1 MAVQQGKGQI
11 YGLAGGTIAFTAP
24 SGSAISGY
32 ITPDLQTLRVTHGG
46 IKVDEIKG
54 QDGEYNAFIVSG
66 EKFECEFTYIP
77 QGTTVA
83 NAKLSA
89 QLPPIGSSGVLS
101 GLPVIIMG
109 SVADVFNTGVWY
121 YQGGGSTSAPNDTNW
136 TGTFT
141 LVRYPGITTT
151 TALS

>member
-11 YGLAGGTIAFTAP
+11 FGLAGGTIVFTNPA
-24 SGSAISGY
+24 GAAITGY
-32 ITPDLQTLRVTHGG
+32 ITPDLQTLRVAHGS
-46 IKVDEIKG
+46 KVDEIKG

-66 EKFECEFTYIP
+66 ERFECEFTYIP
-77 QGTTVA
+77 QGSTVA

-89 QLPPIGSSGVLS
+89 QLPPIGSSGVIS

-109 SVADVFNTGVWY
+109 SIADVFNTGVWY
-121 YQGGGSTSAPNDTNW
+121 YQGGGSTNQQNDQHW
-136 TGTFT
+136 TGSFT
-141 LVRYPGITTT
+141 LVRYPGIATT